1 VNPLTSGDLVYGDF
15 SGATDP
21 WALFQSWFDDAV
33 TGEPRDP
40 TAMALATIDADGA
53 PNVRIVLMKGF
64 DPQGFVFYTNS
75 ESAKGRELDGAKQ
88 AAIAF
93 YWKSLNR
100 QVRARGAIARVT
112 GAEAD
117 AYYATRPYGARIGAW
132 ASDQS
137 RVLDSRATLEARVK
151 DYEKKYPEGSPV
163 PRPPHWLGY
172 RLTPHVIE
180 FWHDRPFRLHDR
192 IVFKRA
198 KPSDAWTKE
207 RLYP

>member
-1 VNPLTSGDLVYGDF
+1 VNPLTSGDLACGDF

-33 TGEPRDP
+33 KGEPRDP

-64 DPQGFVFYTNS
+64 DAEGFVFYTNS
-75 ESAKGRELDGAKQ
+75 ESAKGRELDAAKK
-88 AAIAF
+88 AAVAF

-151 DYEKKYPEGSPV
+151 DYENKYPEGSPV

-192 IVFKRA
+192 IVFKRG
-198 KPSDAWTKE
+198 KPGEAWAKE